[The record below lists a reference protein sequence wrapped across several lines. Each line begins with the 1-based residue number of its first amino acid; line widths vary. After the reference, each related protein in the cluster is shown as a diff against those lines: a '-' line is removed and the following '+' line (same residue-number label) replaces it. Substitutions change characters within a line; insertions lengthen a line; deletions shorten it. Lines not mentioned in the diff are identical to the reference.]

1 MLGQID
7 LKAAS
12 ESFARLRAEVGK
24 VVVGQQAV
32 IEQMLIALLA
42 RGHCLLIGVPGLAKT
57 LMVRMLAEALD
68 MRFKRIQFTPDMM
81 PSDITGTTVL
91 DQDQQSVQKS
101 FRFLPGPLF
110 TNMLLADEINRTP
123 PKTQA
128 ALLEAMQERQV
139 TFGGQCRQLPDP
151 FLVLATQNPLEQEGT
166 YPLPEAQLD
175 RFMFSLPVSYT
186 THAEENRI
194 VVATTQSQEVRL
206 DKVLDAEQVLAMQ
219 AFLREVPTPA
229 AVIRY
234 AVALA
239 RASRPQDAS
248 SPDFIKRYVDCGG
261 GPRAGQ
267 YLTLAAK
274 SRSVMMGQPSPSIE
288 DVRAAAI
295 PVLRHRMFTNFTALS
310 ENITADHLI
319 SKLLKV
325 VPDSVETQP
334 IVYSIPASE
343 DLPKVELAKDTEAVE
358 LIQQMKSLSKQIRA
372 EVQQAIVGQHEV
384 VDLLLAALLAGGHCL
399 LVGVPGLAKT
409 TLVHTMADVLDLDFK
424 RVQFTPDLMPSDITG
439 TDVMETN
446 DATGRRQFRFI
457 RGPVFTNMLLAD
469 EINRTPPKTQ
479 AALLEA
485 MQELAVTAGG
495 TTYPLEPPFFVLAT
509 QNPLEQEG
517 TYPLPEAQLD
527 RFMFD
532 IHLGYPSD
540 QDEPIIVER
549 TTGAAGHRPRKVI
562 GAKEIVRLQHLVRK
576 VPISPHV
583 LTYVTTLVR
592 STRPETK
599 GCPETVSKYVHCG
612 ASPRAAQ
619 YLVLGAKARAVM
631 RGRANV
637 SISDVRAV
645 AVPVMRHR
653 IFTNFLA
660 DAEGVTPMSLIER
673 LLRDLPE
680 PRVRQEKQLESQID
694 TEGQPAA
701 ASEQKK
707 ADMVTVQCP
716 QCSQTARL
724 SRQKIGHKV
733 RCHQCEKV
741 FRVGRRSR

>member
-1 MLGQID
+1 MTQID

-12 ESFARLRAEVGK
+12 ESFTRLRAEMGK

-57 LMVRMLAEALD
+57 LMVRVLAQALD

-91 DQDQQSVQKS
+91 DHDQQNVQKS

-110 TNMLLADEINRTP
+110 TNILLADEINRTP

-139 TFGGQCRQLPDP
+139 TFGGQRRELPDP

-175 RFMFSLPVSYT
+175 RFMFSLPISYT
-186 THAEENRI
+186 THADENRI
-194 VVATTQSQEVRL
+194 VIATTQSQEVRL
-206 DKVLDAEQVLAMQ
+206 DKVLDGEQVLAMQ
-219 AFLREVPTPA
+219 SFLRQMPSPA
-229 AVIRY
+229 PVIRY
-234 AVALA
+234 SVALA
-239 RASRPQDAS
+239 RASRPEDIS
-248 SPDFIKRYVDCGG
+248 SPEFIKRYVDCGA

-274 SRSVMMGQPSPSIE
+274 SRSVMTGQPTPTIE
-288 DVRAAAI
+288 DVRAAAV

-310 ENITADHLI
+310 ENVTADHLI
-319 SKLLKV
+319 SELLKV
-325 VPDSVETQP
+325 VPDSAEAQP
-334 IVYSIPASE
+334 IVYSFPASR
-343 DLPKVELAKDTEAVE
+343 DPPALELAEDTKPVE
-358 LIQQMKSLSKQIRA
+358 LIQQMGDLSKLIRA
-372 EVQQAIVGQHEV
+372 EVQQTIIGQHEV
-384 VDLLLAALLAGGHCL
+384 VELVLAALLAGGHCL

-409 TLVHTMADVLDLDFK
+409 TLVRTIADVLDLDFK

-446 DATGRRQFRFI
+446 AETGHRQFRFI
-457 RGPVFTNMLLAD
+457 PGPVFTNMLLAD

-495 TTYPLEPPFFVLAT
+495 TNYPLDPPFFVLAT

-532 IHLGYPSD
+532 IHLDYPSA

-549 TTGAAGHRPRKVI
+549 TTGAAGHRPRKII

-576 VPISPHV
+576 VPISTHV

-631 RGRANV
+631 RGRPNV
-637 SISDVRAV
+637 SISDVRAI
-645 AVPVMRHR
+645 AIPVMRHR

-660 DAEGVTPMSLIER
+660 DAEGVTPISLIER
-673 LLRDLPE
+673 LLLDLPE
-680 PRVRQEKQLESQID
+680 PKVPHEKRLESQM
-694 TEGQPAA
+694 AA
-701 ASEQKK
+701 QEQEAATSEPSK
-707 ADMVTVQCP
+707 ADMVNVRCP
-716 QCSQTARL
+716 QCNQIAKL
-724 SRQKIGHKV
+724 SRKKIGHRV
-733 RCHQCEKV
+733 RCPQCEKV
-741 FRVGRRSR
+741 FRVGKRRI

>member
-1 MLGQID
+1 LAQID
-7 LKAAS
+7 LKAVS
-12 ESFARLRAEVGK
+12 ESFAHLRAEVGK
-24 VVVGQQAV
+24 VIVGQQAV

-57 LMVRMLAEALD
+57 LMAKVLAETLD
-68 MRFKRIQFTPDMM
+68 MDFKRVQFTPDLM

-91 DQDQQSVQKS
+91 EQDQQNDRKS

-110 TNMLLADEINRTP
+110 TNILLADEINRTP

-128 ALLEAMQERQV
+128 ALLEAMQERHV
-139 TFGGQCRQLPDP
+139 SFGGQRRELPDP

-175 RFMFSLPVSYT
+175 RFMFSLAVTYT

-194 VVATTQSQEVRL
+194 VVVTTQPKAVRPK
-206 DKVLDAEQVLAMQ
+206 KVLDLEQILAMQ
-219 AFLREVPTPA
+219 NFLREMPSPPEI
-229 AVIRY
+229 IRY
-234 AVALA
+234 SVALA
-239 RASRPQDAS
+239 RASRPEDIT
-248 SPDFIKRYVDCGG
+248 SPEFIKQYVDCGA

-274 SRSVMMGQPSPSIE
+274 SRAAMMGRPTPNIG

-310 ENITADHLI
+310 ENITSDQLI
-319 SKLLKV
+319 GKLLKT
-325 VPDSVETQP
+325 VPDSGQDRP
-334 IVYSIPASE
+334 IIYDIPVPEGPAG
-343 DLPKVELAKDTEAVE
+343 VELADDADPVKLIRQMRIVTER
-358 LIQQMKSLSKQIRA
+358 IRA
-372 EVQQAIVGQHEV
+372 EVQQTIIGQHEV
-384 VDLLLAALLAGGHCL
+384 VDLVLAALLAGGHCL

-446 DATGRRQFRFI
+446 GATGKRQFRFI
-457 RGPVFTNMLLAD
+457 PGPVFTNMLLAD

-495 TTYPLEPPFFVLAT
+495 TTYPMEPPFFVLAT

-532 IHLGYPSD
+532 IHLDYPSA
-540 QDEPIIVER
+540 QNEAIIVER
-549 TTGAAGHRPRKVI
+549 TTGAAGHRPGKVI
-562 GAKEIVRLQHLVRK
+562 GAKEIVRLQRLVRK

-592 STRPETK
+592 LSRPETK
-599 GCPETVSKYVHCG
+599 GCPEAVSKYVHCG

-631 RGRANV
+631 RGRVNV

-645 AVPVMRHR
+645 AIPVMRHR

-660 DAEGVTPMSLIER
+660 DAEGVTPISLIEA

-680 PRVRQEKQLESQID
+680 PRIRQEKRLESQIAAR
-694 TEGQPAA
+694 GQMAA

-707 ADMVTVQCP
+707 ADMVTVRCP
-716 QCSQTARL
+716 QCGHTARL
-724 SRQKIGHKV
+724 SRKNMGHKV
-733 RCHQCEKV
+733 RCHQCEQV
-741 FRVGRRSR
+741 FRAGQRNR